1 MALQKDKGIGNNTH
15 SHSSPHIFA
24 LSSPQT
30 SSTITSYRLRWD
42 QTQSA
47 AIPFRQ
53 HTRQSTSPTALVT
66 SRCFAFLPSQTL
78 GDHAISRL
86 FYLARPHTIRCEF
99 APERQLLSYITFVHL
114 LVKVRSSCHC
124 SCSGVTT
131 WRFKFVNTAIFTS
144 YFCINTYNY

>member
-1 MALQKDKGIGNNTH
+1 MTLRKGKGIGNITH
-15 SHSSPHIFA
+15 NHSSPHIFA
-24 LSSPQT
+24 LSNPHT
-30 SSTITSYRLRWD
+30 SSSATSYSLRWD
-42 QTQSA
+42 QTQSV

-78 GDHAISRL
+78 GDHAISLL

-124 SCSGVTT
+124 LCFDVTT
-131 WRFKFVNTAIFTS
+131 WHFNSWTLLCFHIFA
-144 YFCINTYNY
+144 